1 MERKCPA
8 KGFIPAGQTSEA
20 LRGHFFP
27 QDLQDF
33 AAAFF
38 SPFALPFFARVLT
51 AAPTAFLPVAI
62 IYVSDRSM
70 TDPG

>member
-1 MERKCPA
+1 
-8 KGFIPAGQTSEA
+8 
-20 LRGHFFP
+20 
-27 QDLQDF
+27 
-33 AAAFF
+33 
-38 SPFALPFFARVLT
+38 LT